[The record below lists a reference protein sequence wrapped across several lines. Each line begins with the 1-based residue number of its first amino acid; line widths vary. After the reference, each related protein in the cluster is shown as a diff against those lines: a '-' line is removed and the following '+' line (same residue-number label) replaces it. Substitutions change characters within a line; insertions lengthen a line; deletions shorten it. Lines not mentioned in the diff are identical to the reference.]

1 MLLPRGDTIQD
12 RTGRSPALGHW
23 STRSHS
29 TSSRADTSSSGGIDS
44 KGLLNAISQIFL
56 EDFKVSITAIDL
68 KAHDGVFQGTI
79 SVKVLDTRQVEAIC
93 QILRRNPAIH
103 EVYRLS
109 ELDAGRS

>member
-12 RTGRSPALGHW
+12 SAGDRLLSVHW
-23 STRSHS
+23 STHHTPLFETTLVIR
-29 TSSRADTSSSGGIDS
+29 GIDS
-44 KGLLNAISQIFL
+44 KGTAQRYIADLLRRLQGQHHSL
-56 EDFKVSITAIDL
+56 STL

>member
-12 RTGRSPALGHW
+12 SAGRPPALGTLEH
-23 STRSHS
+23 TSHS
-29 TSSRADTSSSGGIDS
+29 IFETTLVIRGIDS

-109 ELDAGRS
+109 ELEAGRS

>member
-1 MLLPRGDTIQD
+1 MQGDRLL
-12 RTGRSPALGHW
+12 SVHW
-23 STRSHS
+23 STHHTPLFETTLVIR
-29 TSSRADTSSSGGIDS
+29 GIDS

-109 ELDAGRS
+109 ELEAGRS

>member
-12 RTGRSPALGHW
+12 SAGRPACSRYTGAH
-23 STRSHS
+23 THS
-29 TSSRADTSSSGGIDS
+29 IFETTLVIRGIDS

-109 ELDAGRS
+109 ELEAGRS

>member
-12 RTGRSPALGHW
+12 RTGLPPALGTLGTHH
-23 STRSHS
+23 TPLFETTLVIR
-29 TSSRADTSSSGGIDS
+29 GIDS

-109 ELDAGRS
+109 ELDVGHS

>member
-12 RTGRSPALGHW
+12 RTGRPPALGTLGTHH
-23 STRSHS
+23 TPLFETTLVIR
-29 TSSRADTSSSGGIDS
+29 GIDS

-109 ELDAGRS
+109 ELDVGHS